1 MLVTSMKTLAGV
13 RAAEP
18 LNAAYRAALRNRTFE
33 TAAFNKPAAPAEVI
47 PVTTVDGV
55 RLRVHAYGPADGEVL
70 VLIHGWSCSLEYWNP
85 QINAFA
91 DRYRVICYDQRG
103 HGESQFGRR
112 MPGADTLADDL
123 ASVLDATLPRG
134 RRAVLVGHSMG
145 GFTVQAWAARYPE
158 QVRERAAAAVLL
170 NTAAADIP
178 QEMDLLPLLNK
189 PLVLG
194 GRPVSLLG
202 AELRMPTLVGR
213 TVLTTPVP
221 LTGIAPVRAAF
232 KARVLTGRATADEV
246 DFGLSIVRACR
257 PLIRGLYAAALA
269 DLDLGD
275 SAKYLTVPTTVI
287 AGSADHLLPER
298 MNAPIVAALRGAG
311 SLVGYHIWPTG
322 HLGNIEAADRFNG
335 ELRSV
340 LESANQQAAAAV

>member
-33 TAAFNKPAAPAEVI
+33 TAAFNKPAVPAEVI

-70 VLIHGWSCSLEYWNP
+70 VLVHGWSCSIEYWNP

-112 MPGADTLADDL
+112 TPGADTLADDL
-123 ASVLDATLPRG
+123 ATVLDATLPRG

-145 GFTVQAWAARYPE
+145 GFTLQAWAARYPE
-158 QVRERAAAAVLL
+158 QVTRRAAAVVLL
-170 NTAAADIP
+170 NTAAADLRE
-178 QEMDLLPLLNK
+178 EMDLLPLLNK
-189 PLVLG
+189 PLVVG
-194 GRPVSLLG
+194 GRAISVLG
-202 AELRMPTLVGR
+202 AGVRMPIIVGK
-213 TVLTTPVP
+213 TVLSAPVP
-221 LTGIAPVRAAF
+221 LTGMPLVRAIF
-232 KARVLTGRATADEV
+232 KARVLTSRATADEV
-246 DFGLSIVRACR
+246 DFGLAIVRACR

-269 DLDLGD
+269 EIDLGD

-287 AGSADHLLPER
+287 AGSADRLLPER
-298 MNAPIVAALRGAG
+298 MNRRIVAALRETG
-311 SLVGYHIWPTG
+311 SLVGYHVWPTG
-322 HLGNIEAADRFNG
+322 HLGNIEAAERFNA
-335 ELRSV
+335 ELQSV
-340 LESANQQAAAAV
+340 LDAANQQAAAAV